1 MAVQRSD
8 LVDVGLTGERIIARR
23 AERDIIAIDAP
34 VRGPAKSWG
43 GVGP

>member
-1 MAVQRSD
+1 MPVQRSH
-8 LVDVGLTGERIIARR
+8 LVDVALAGEQIIARR